1 MHVAS
6 LQHEKYKYKIEFQVF
21 FFLLTFNHFPIMLV
35 KSLFLFFAVSSV
47 TAAAANRGSYIIN
60 GLGQRKQEILK
71 SGGGIYDV
79 AIAMLETDNLNTDYP
94 YGDNKSGD
102 STNFGIFKQ
111 NWFMLRSS
119 ASQFKGQSAGDVKH
133 GEVLNK
139 DLKADIKARQESQQ
153 FYGADK
159 WFAGHRN
166 GESGLNNPHTQ
177 DIENYKAGV
186 NWIHDQ
192 LASDKKYL
200 SDDTRFWVDVVAI

>member
-1 MHVAS
+1 
-6 LQHEKYKYKIEFQVF
+6 
-21 FFLLTFNHFPIMLV
+21 MLV

-71 SGGGIYDV
+71 SGGGTYDV
-79 AIAMLETDNLNTDYP
+79 AIAMLETDGLNTDYP

-111 NWFMLRSS
+111 NWFMLRTS

-133 GEVLNK
+133 GEVLNN

-166 GESGLNNPHTQ
+166 GESGLSNPYTQ

-192 LASDKKYL
+192 LASDEKYL